1 MINRVEI
8 IKSGVTFGT
17 VLAVTISFSVNHSV
31 FWAIIHGLLSWVY
44 VVYYII
50 AY

>member
-1 MINRVEI
+1 
-8 IKSGVTFGT
+8 
-17 VLAVTISFSVNHSV
+17 LAVTISFSVNHSV